1 MESIAIS
8 SYNVKVLYIDNSTI
22 LNYNT
27 RKRSDA
33 MKKIT
38 KAMFILILSFVVLT
52 PITYPLTTQ
61 TVIAEAASVKISK
74 TKLSLNTGDVVTL
87 KITGT
92 TKKIT
97 WSTSDKSVAT
107 VSSKGKVTAK
117 NSGSAVITASV
128 NGTKITCKVTV
139 VDAASSATKK

>member
-1 MESIAIS
+1 
-8 SYNVKVLYIDNSTI
+8 
-22 LNYNT
+22 
-27 RKRSDA
+27 

-74 TKLSLNTGDVVTL
+74 TKLSLNTGDTKTL

-117 NSGSAVITASV
+117 NAGSAVITASV
-128 NGTKITCKVTV
+128 NGTKLTCKVTV